1 MTPGKDLPRV
11 SVVVPVRNEAP
22 NVRPLVQEI
31 ERACAALAP
40 FELIYVDDGST
51 DDTPGELMM
60 ARAGRPW
67 LRALRHT
74 DSCGQ
79 SAAIRTGASA
89 ARAPIIVT
97 LDGDGQNDPAFVPTL
112 VEALESGGPK
122 VGLAAGQRVGRR
134 ATGFKRLQSRVANGV
149 RAAVLK
155 DGTRDTGCGLKAIR
169 REVYA
174 ALPYFD
180 ALHRF
185 MPALVVR
192 EGFGVVHVDVVDR
205 PRSAGRSNY
214 GFFDRLWVGIGDLA
228 GVWWLIRRRRRGP
241 RVEEVA

>member
-22 NVRPLVQEI
+22 NIRPLVEEI

-67 LRALRHT
+67 LRALRHA

-97 LDGDGQNDPAFVPTL
+97 LDGEGQNDPAFVPTL
-112 VEALESGGPK
+112 VEALESSGPK

-185 MPALVVR
+185 MPALVAR
-192 EGFGVVHVDVVDR
+192 EGFEVVHVDVVDR
-205 PRSAGRSNY
+205 VRLAGGSNY
-214 GFFDRLWVGIGDLA
+214 GFFDRLWVGIGDMA
-228 GVWWLIRRRRRGP
+228 GVWWLIRRRRRTP
-241 RVEEVA
+241 HVQEVP